1 MEVVKRHR
9 LTGLAV
15 ILGLILL
22 ALAVAFGVGE
32 SEDLAGWQQ
41 ALGVLMT
48 GVPGLALLGG
58 LWYLRSGRLPV
69 SVCTG
74 AIVLGL
80 VAAMVWWWMLVPPI
94 VALVVF
100 WFGVVKRGLVRE
112 LATS

>member
-1 MEVVKRHR
+1 MEVVKRYW
-9 LTGLAV
+9 LTELAV

-22 ALAVAFGVGE
+22 ALAVAFGVDD
-32 SEDLAGWQQ
+32 SEDLAGRQV
-41 ALGVLMT
+41 GVLIT

-80 VAAMVWWWMLVPPI
+80 VAAMFWWWLLVPPI
-94 VALVVF
+94 VALVVL